1 MHLHTLMSL
10 FAVGGLVSVTR
21 SGENSPLWQN
31 ISSLWQFFDGLISI
45 WQYCEPTLVPVLC
58 CWAIIRFCKG
68 TKMERIILPSGHTV
82 GVCLAATFLLHL
94 STCQSQHLLAFS
106 QFVFLSI
113 FLSYLPIIFFS
124 KCLSRLLVAK
134 AAAKAT
140 FFIANDATFKINF
153 EALIESL
160 R

>member
-106 QFVFLSI
+106 QFVFLSFYLS
-113 FLSYLPIIFFS
+113 FLSSDYFFLKMFEQTFSSKSRCQGRIFYR
-124 KCLSRLLVAK
+124 K
-134 AAAKAT
+134 
-140 FFIANDATFKINF
+140 
-153 EALIESL
+153 
-160 R
+160 